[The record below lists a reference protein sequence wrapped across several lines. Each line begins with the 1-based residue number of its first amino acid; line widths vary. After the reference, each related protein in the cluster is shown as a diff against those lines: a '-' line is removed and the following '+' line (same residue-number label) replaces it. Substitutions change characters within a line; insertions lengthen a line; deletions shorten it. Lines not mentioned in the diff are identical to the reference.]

1 MLCNVKTAIQNK
13 RDAISALRDDY
24 SVDGSQELDPNFI
37 AKMCKN
43 WLSLSFVKQ
52 SYVLDQIV

>member
-37 AKMCKN
+37 AKN
-43 WLSLSFVKQ
+43 WLSLSLVKQ

>member
-37 AKMCKN
+37 AKIGFHY
-43 WLSLSFVKQ
+43 LFVKQ
-52 SYVLDQIV
+52 SCVLDQI